1 MTIERALRLVA
12 GLVVLVSIAL
22 AVLHSP
28 FWLVLTAF
36 VALNLLQSAFSD
48 WCPMVWVL
56 QKLGLPRCGQ
66 RSSLPQPPLLGD
78 SSINRC
84 TTKH

>member
-22 AVLHSP
+22 AVLHSS

-56 QKLGLPRCGQ
+56 EKLGLPHCIDR
-66 RSSLPQPPLLGD
+66 RRKTS
-78 SSINRC
+78 
-84 TTKH
+84 